1 MLTRSRSRFRG
12 RAQPTDFLE
21 LMSFYG
27 ATDAWDFTTNTY
39 LRGGIVGPS
48 GITFTRASVGYAE
61 RSNGIW
67 QSFASGVARITD
79 KGFLIEASRIN
90 RALYSRDLTNAAWT
104 ATNVTVA
111 RNQIG
116 IDGTANSACSLTATA
131 GNGTV
136 LQAITHASTARYFSI
151 WVKRITGTGTVNV
164 TLDNGTTWTA
174 VTVTSVWTRVGAA
187 QTLANPTVGVRL
199 VTSGDAI
206 AVDFAQLEDGGFP
219 SSPIL
224 VEGTAV
230 TRAADVA
237 TVTLSALTSGYS
249 MFAEWAQSQNGS
261 GRILDFGGSTLIR
274 RSGGIVFTANG
285 AGLEGQ
291 IVNAATAGKGAIAI
305 DAAAIRIALNGTQP
319 GSYSGSYSASPQTA
333 LRLASTGSANFLDG
347 YLARVAV
354 ISVALSNAQLQAI
367 TT

>member
-1 MLTRSRSRFRG
+1 MERL
-12 RAQPTDFLE
+12 
-21 LMSFYG
+21 G

-61 RSNGIW
+61 RSDGIW

-79 KGFLIEASRIN
+79 KGILIEGSRIN

-111 RNQIG
+111 RNQVG

-136 LQAITHASTARYFSI
+136 LQAVTHGSTGRYFSI
-151 WVKRITGTGTVNV
+151 WVKRITGTGTVEV
-164 TLDNGTTWTA
+164 TLDNGSTWTG
-174 VTVTSVWTRVGAA
+174 VTVTSGWTRVGAA
-187 QTLANPTVGVRL
+187 QTLANPTVGVRI
-199 VTSGDAI
+199 VTSGNAI
-206 AVDFAQLEDGGFP
+206 AVDFAQLEDGAFP

-230 TRAADVA
+230 TRAADAAVA
-237 TVTLSALTSGYS
+237 TIAQSYPATIYGEYLRPTLAPAGIVFQTDDNVGTNRAILYLNAANQIRGRIVATTDQMDNSVVGINIVDTIQRSALRVQTNNGIAVREGTLSAQDTS
-249 MFAEWAQSQNGS
+249 
-261 GRILDFGGSTLIR
+261 ITLP
-274 RSGGIVFTANG
+274 A
-285 AGLEGQ
+285 
-291 IVNAATAGKGAIAI
+291 AATRARFGHNIAVTEGLFGYMRR
-305 DAAAIRIALNGTQP
+305 AAIIPSALT
-319 GSYSGSYSASPQTA
+319 
-333 LRLASTGSANFLDG
+333 D
-347 YLARVAV
+347 
-354 ISVALSNAQLQAI
+354 AQLQAI